1 MVESNPSP
9 CLPPKPDN
17 NEAKPPVTEKR
28 TRRRAREVSSRYMIL
43 PPGSPSSSSSSIS
56 GDAHL
61 APSPFPVLPKA
72 HNHQRKHRR
81 AVPSSPDATDSES
94 DSSSCFA
101 DENQPA
107 VRCSDTPL
115 PSFIPHRLLT
125 AKRKPAVRLFSDNA
139 GDQPPQQQ
147 NNARKQRPGTP
158 MVLGF
163 NASTTPRV
171 NYSFQNDGRSMNGRR
186 VAVPP
191 RVSTCPLEQEACS
204 VSNMGGLCES
214 PPIPTSKARPTSEL
228 RSSMPEADLLPT
240 MSMRR
245 KDGNEDYSIC
255 HRSLNSALSSCQ
267 QAPFSVSKSVSKNL
281 VSHRLSSVMPK
292 NVGPCLPPQPPNT
305 KPADVKKVK
314 KALSKHEDIH
324 LLRLLDN
331 RYLQWRF
338 ANAKALAVMH
348 ARMVAAEKSLYDVL
362 REISEL
368 QNSVTMKRV
377 ELEHLR
383 SMNNLS
389 TILESQTPILDHWA
403 TLEEDYSESL
413 SGTIEAL
420 QNASLRLPLIGNVR
434 ADIQELEEV
443 LGSATNMLQGI
454 SPSVN
459 KFLPEAQERESFVS
473 ELARVVIRER
483 ALMQECG
490 DRLSEVHK
498 LQVKECS
505 LRSEI
510 MQLKRSTEE

>member
-191 RVSTCPLEQEACS
+191 RENSVGSEQEACS
-204 VSNMGGLCES
+204 VSNIGASVRVLQYLL
-214 PPIPTSKARPTSEL
+214 SKARPTSEL

-267 QAPFSVSKSVSKNL
+267 QAPFSVSNHQTQSQL
-281 VSHRLSSVMPK
+281 
-292 NVGPCLPPQPPNT
+292 
-305 KPADVKKVK
+305 DVKKVK

-434 ADIQELEEV
+434 ISRSSRSP
-443 LGSATNMLQGI
+443 LGLLTNMLQGI